1 MELAFDQSG
10 MGVKDT
16 SWDRALD
23 AVRST
28 MQVPAALSTLI
39 RGAWGNHISPKDF
52 FRLLGFPGANSA
64 CLVRAA
70 ESTQEGSLP
79 TSIDVEEAIEKL
91 GVRNAA
97 VTVAVNFV
105 CQSMLD
111 AAPPDKVW
119 MPILKRLMSDVEIG
133 YHVGLSAERIGT
145 EEGILVGFSYW
156 AGVAVFLARH
166 PREFSEWHAAK
177 KTKGERLP
185 SLSLFGC
192 EAFQTGA
199 MALQQLGFGA
209 DVATAAAIATG
220 DLQTDLVEL
229 KPDVGTWRAAR
240 HWVSALSKGEL
251 YPEDRTAQAMFHDLI
266 PPPLYELGREDSLPT
281 HLAMLHDHIK
291 QVRDSQSTWTWHLP
305 KDTYEESAREVA
317 KNSRNHTYTTSH
329 SATGILRG

>member
-70 ESTQEGSLP
+70 ESTQAGSLL

-133 YHVGLSAERIGT
+133 YHVGLSAERMGT

-156 AGVAVFLARH
+156 AGLAILLGRH
-166 PREFSEWHAAK
+166 PREFADLFKSADAA
-177 KTKGERLP
+177 P
-185 SLSLFGC
+185 SRQLVTEAFGC
-192 EAFQTGA
+192 EAYQAGSL
-199 MALQQLGFGA
+199 ALQQLGFGP
-209 DVATAAAIATG
+209 DVATAAAIAVG
-220 DLQTDLVEL
+220 DLRTDLVDV
-229 KPDVGTWRAAR
+229 KPEVATWRAAR
-240 HWVSALSKGEL
+240 LWISALGRGEL
-251 YPEDRTAQAMFHDLI
+251 YPADESAQQAFPELI
-266 PPPLYELGREDSLPT
+266 PPPLYELGRDELPL
-281 HLAMLHDHIK
+281 HLAMLYQHTK
-291 QVRDSQSTWTWHLP
+291 QVREQQSAWTWHLP
-305 KDTYEESAREVA
+305 RATYEETGREVA
-317 KNSRNHTYTTSH
+317 KNGMSRAYTTSRTQ
-329 SATGILRG
+329 TGVLR